1 MNPALM
7 MLMRAGASFDVASLS
22 GLKLWLDASDAST
35 ITQSGGLVSLWADKS
50 GRAFHVSQ
58 AADARKPTYDA
69 TKLGGRG
76 AVYFGASAQRAL
88 QSATVSGLVNT
99 SSLTVHAVIVRR
111 GNLLSYSAIIGQM
124 QPTPAVGSGFGLNFA
139 TANSGGLGTDAFMP
153 TGTTSG
159 ASGAIALDAPKV
171 VTVTVSPLSDIR
183 LAASTRL
190 RVGGTE
196 LTPTTYG
203 SATTISMTSAILTVG
218 NWVPSRVDMGW
229 PGDICELIVRS
240 AAATTS
246 EITATEQY
254 LATKWGIA

>member
-7 MLMRAGASFDVASLS
+7 LLMRAGASFDVASLS

-50 GRAFHVSQ
+50 GQAFHVSQ
-58 AADARKPTYDA
+58 ATDANKPTYDA

-111 GNLLSYSAIIGQM
+111 GALLKYSTIIGQM
-124 QPTPAVGSGFGLNFA
+124 QPTPAAGKGFALNFA
-139 TANSGGLGTDAFMP
+139 TANSGGLGTDAFLP

-159 ASGAIALDAPKV
+159 ASGAIAHAPKV
-171 VTVTVSPLSDIR
+171 VTATVSPLSDIR

-196 LTPTTYG
+196 LTPTAYG
-203 SATTISMTSAILTVG
+203 SATTISMESAILTVG
-218 NWVPSRVDMGW
+218 NWIPSRVDMGW

-254 LATKWGIA
+254 LAKKWGIA